1 MKEQVAE
8 IVAAYLRKNVVP
20 VRDVPTVI
28 TQVYESL
35 AALGQ
40 PPIDPPEAARPK
52 PAVPIRRSVADE
64 FVTCLECGAR
74 GVTLQRHLNI
84 ALSRARRISPPLE
97 PAGEPPVGCAELRGS
112 PVGARPGSWPW
123 TERRHEGA
131 WSRSVGEGN
140 SRSHGRRTHPEMLAI
155 P

>member
-35 AALGQ
+35 AALGR

-64 FVTCLECGAR
+64 FVICLECGIKS
-74 GVTLQRHLNI
+74 VTLRRHLNS
-84 ALSRARRISPPLE
+84 AHSLTPGEYRHRWSLPASHPLVAPNYTARRSDLARSFGLGNRRNAAAKRGRGRARAEPL
-97 PAGEPPVGCAELRGS
+97 
-112 PVGARPGSWPW
+112 
-123 TERRHEGA
+123 
-131 WSRSVGEGN
+131 
-140 SRSHGRRTHPEMLAI
+140 
-155 P
+155 